1 MDEVLT
7 RHRKEQKELL
17 AVITNLKKQA
27 LKKTRKSVN
36 SKCADLQRDLD
47 QKQEA
52 EKREAA
58 GEDQPELEEAEITPE
73 QLLATLNLETNASG
87 ETPLSEQTVT
97 RLAPKRNRA
106 KERLAK
112 REAEIAS
119 IRAQAQEEAENSI
132 DYRAL
137 EIESMKRILQPQH
150 LELHEIQ
157 PDGHCL
163 FSLIKDQLEQRQAA
177 SGVSVLLLRSQA
189 AEFIRK
195 NADDFAPYLFDELTM
210 SLRDVNTYTKEL
222 ETTAMWGSDMEIL
235 ALARVYDCAVKVL
248 IAGSAPLVFNEN
260 AQHGPLTIAYL
271 KHTYG
276 LGEHYDSCRDAA

>member
-47 QKQEA
+47 EKHRA

-58 GEDQPELEEAEITPE
+58 GEGSYASEEAEITPE
-73 QLLATLNLETNASG
+73 QLLAALTLEKSAS
-87 ETPLSEQTVT
+87 EDKPQSEELVT
-97 RLAPKRNRA
+97 RVAPKRNRA

-112 REAEIAS
+112 RDAEVAS
-119 IRAQAQEEAENSI
+119 IRAQAQLEADNSV

-150 LELHEIQ
+150 LQLHEIQ

-163 FSLIKDQLEQRQAA
+163 FSLIKDQLEQRQAL
-177 SGVSVLLLRSQA
+177 SDVSVPLLRSQA

-195 NADDFAPYLFDELTM
+195 HADDFAPYLFDELTM
-210 SLRDVNTYTKEL
+210 SLRDVITYTKEL

-248 IAGSAPLVFNEN
+248 IAGSAPLVFNED
-260 AQHGPLTIAYL
+260 AQGGPLTIAYL
-271 KHTYG
+271 KHSYG
-276 LGEHYDSCRDAA
+276 LGEHYDSCRDTA